1 MVGGKN
7 EDGVWEWAMELGVWG
22 DHPFSSVLGFKGAG
36 RGGIQRPQ
44 HSLKTPNN
52 KHRGKLW
59 GLRLEGQ
66 IRTYRS
72 PRSVHPAPE
81 ILIAALKYNL
91 SPTMP
96 FPIEVTGSQCQ
107 ISEGGKGFCYCSDE
121 ETTAQT
127 GEITCSTSHSYW
139 VAEWERQ
146 PEIIPFSRQAWH
158 VYTAPLL
165 SAHRLSTTAFSRK
178 PGVSLSSWPNSPKA
192 PGTVWTDGSQG
203 YAERSLFF
211 FFAFGHSLKHVGS

>member
-1 MVGGKN
+1 MR
-7 EDGVWEWAMELGVWG
+7 DGVGAWG
-22 DHPFSSVLGFKGAG
+22 DHPFSSVFGFKGAD

-44 HSLKTPNN
+44 HSSKTPNN

-81 ILIAALKYNL
+81 ILIAALKCNL
-91 SPTMP
+91 SPTVP

-127 GEITCSTSHSYW
+127 SEITCSTSHSY
-139 VAEWERQ
+139 
-146 PEIIPFSRQAWH
+146 
-158 VYTAPLL
+158 
-165 SAHRLSTTAFSRK
+165 
-178 PGVSLSSWPNSPKA
+178 
-192 PGTVWTDGSQG
+192 
-203 YAERSLFF
+203 
-211 FFAFGHSLKHVGS
+211 